1 LPTSLVIS
9 GAAIVVA
16 AGLFML
22 WRERQ
27 LGLKRARDAE
37 GPPSGA

>member
-1 LPTSLVIS
+1 
-9 GAAIVVA
+9 VV
-16 AGLFML
+16 AGLFVL
-22 WRERQ
+22 WRESQ